1 MAVEQSF
8 IPDDA
13 TEADAGFQSM
23 RAEPRDSM
31 FLMAV
36 MRRAGGADVTVK
48 IRNLSPGGMMAESPV
63 GFSRGDVIEAEL
75 RGIGTVV
82 GKIAWTAGG
91 RVGVQFDVQV
101 DPRLAR
107 KPVSG
112 NPQPQLVKPSRTM
125 WRPGLG
131 GKPGYNP

>member
-1 MAVEQSF
+1 MAVKQSLD
-8 IPDDA
+8 PDTTTDA
-13 TEADAGFQSM
+13 EGAFESM

-36 MRRAGGADVTVK
+36 MRRPGGIEVTVK
-48 IRNLSPGGMMAESPV
+48 IRNLSSGGMMAESPV
-63 GFSRGDVIEAEL
+63 SFSRGDPIETEL
-75 RGIGTVV
+75 RGIGIVT

-91 RVGVQFDVQV
+91 RIGVQFDVQI

-112 NPQPQLVKPSRTM
+112 NPQPQLVKASRSM
-125 WRPGLG
+125 WRPSIR
-131 GKPGYNP
+131 

>member
-1 MAVEQSF
+1 MAVAQPF
-8 IPDDA
+8 VPDDPA
-13 TEADAGFQSM
+13 EADAGFQSM
-23 RAEPRDSM
+23 RSAPRDSM

-36 MRRAGGADVTVK
+36 MRRPGGADVTVK
-48 IRNLSPGGMMAESPV
+48 IRNLSSGGMMAESPV
-63 GFSRGDVIEAEL
+63 SFSRGDVIEAEL
-75 RGIGTVV
+75 RGIGNIM

-91 RVGVQFDVQV
+91 RIGVQFDMQI

-112 NPQPQLVKPSRTM
+112 NPQPPLVKPSRTM